1 MKMICKWV
9 HADDGAL
16 IMHWAVT
23 EWVRVGGPETQ
34 WGTADSEVAC
44 AFDVFFD
51 DHADALTP
59 VGV

>member
-16 IMHWAVT
+16 IMHWAVA
-23 EWVRVGGPETQ
+23 EWIRAGGPEAQ
-34 WGTADSEVAC
+34 WGTGDSEVI
-44 AFDVFFD
+44 FPSEVFED
-51 DHADALTP
+51 LADALTP